1 VYIWFPAYIWVVYA
15 ARVHVHAAYT
25 SSGYF
30 RGYVIYGP
38 TERWTMS
45 GGQKEGWLWDKQAL
59 PGWEYVELLGG
70 EGDDDAF

>member
-1 VYIWFPAYIWVVYA
+1 
-15 ARVHVHAAYT
+15 
-25 SSGYF
+25 
-30 RGYVIYGP
+30 
-38 TERWTMS
+38 MS